1 MSRRPPSPPAQY
13 PKAGTST
20 FNKPVSALAIVPAN
34 RALTVTAR
42 KVYNVMG
49 RLAQATGDTR
59 EEGYAAPL
67 HAILQQAGTDSS
79 ATASAKRYLKE
90 MMTTIIEWR
99 QLSPGDVMPGEGEG
113 DGQGEREQV
122 FTLLSQADFYKVGRE
137 NWVRWWYPPAIKRQ
151 MLDPERWAQV
161 NLETV
166 ARLGTYCAV
175 ALYEIC
181 ARYQGVGRT
190 MRQDWT
196 WWLPV
201 LRGTEQSKLR
211 EWRKF
216 KNEFLAP
223 AVRNIN
229 ELSEIEVELVEHRKN
244 GKFSGEVQFLVRR
257 KEQPALP
264 AAETQPVDASAASRA
279 LALDIRE
286 HDFDALA
293 ERYGPDAVARALET
307 LAQHLA
313 SARTPIVNRLS
324 HLKWILGGVPERRPA
339 PVAALAPAPAPQT
352 PSAASAASAQA
363 QAGVETALSQE
374 RLAAA
379 EQAFAALPREEQF
392 RWLQR
397 LREDLHARGV
407 QLTPLL
413 RSRLDAG
420 QWQAPAVR
428 SWLLRFYADQG
439 PPA

>member
-1 MSRRPPSPPAQY
+1 MSSRTPPLQHQE
-13 PKAGTST
+13 AGTT
-20 FNKPVSALAIVPAN
+20 FNKPVSALAIVPVN

-49 RLAQATGDTR
+49 RLAQGEGDTR

-67 HAILQQAGTDSS
+67 HAILHQAGTDSS

-99 QLSPGDVMPGEGEG
+99 QLSPGDVMPGEA
-113 DGQGEREQV
+113 ERDQV

-151 MLDPERWAQV
+151 MLDPERWAQI

-201 LRGTEQSKLR
+201 LRGTDQSKLR

-216 KNEFLAP
+216 KNEFVAP

-229 ELSEIEVELVEHRKN
+229 ELSEIEIELVEHKKN

-257 KEQPALP
+257 KDRRAPAL
-264 AAETQPVDASAASRA
+264 EDTRPVDVTAPGRA

-293 ERYGPDAVARALET
+293 ERYGIDAVARALET
-307 LAQHLA
+307 LAQHVA
-313 SARTPIVNRLS
+313 SAKTPIVNRLS
-324 HLKWILGGVPERRPA
+324 HLKWILGGVPEKKASLGSGAALPAPSAQAPA
-339 PVAALAPAPAPQT
+339 PVAAAVEPPTAPDQDKLA
-352 PSAASAASAQA
+352 
-363 QAGVETALSQE
+363 E
-374 RLAAA
+374 A
-379 EQAFAALPREEQF
+379 EQAFAALAREEQF

-397 LREDLHARGV
+397 LREDLAKRGV

-413 RSRLDAG
+413 RARLDAG

-428 SWLLRFYADQG
+428 SWLLRFYA
-439 PPA
+439 ANTSAS

>member
-1 MSRRPPSPPAQY
+1 MSSRHSPVPPREAD
-13 PKAGTST
+13 ST
-20 FNKPVSALAIVPAN
+20 FHKPVSALAIVPVN
-34 RALTVTAR
+34 RSLTVTAR

-49 RLAQATGDTR
+49 RLAQAAGDTR

-67 HAILQQAGTDSS
+67 HAILQQSGTDSS

-99 QLSPGDVMPGEGEG
+99 QLSPGDLVPGE
-113 DGQGEREQV
+113 GEREQV

-151 MLDPERWAQV
+151 MLDPERWAQI

-190 MRQDWT
+190 MRQDWS

-201 LRGTEQSKLR
+201 LRGTDQSKLR

-216 KNEFLAP
+216 KNEFVAP

-229 ELSEIEVELVEHRKN
+229 ELSEIEIELVEHKKN
-244 GKFSGEVQFLVRR
+244 GKFCGELQFLVRR
-257 KEQPALP
+257 KDERRAAALED
-264 AAETQPVDASAASRA
+264 ARPVDVTVQGRA

-293 ERYGPDAVARALET
+293 QRYGEEAVGRALDT

-324 HLKWILGGVPERRPA
+324 HLKWLLGGVPDKRAPASGSAALPAPRPPAPSAVGA
-339 PVAALAPAPAPQT
+339 PVASALPAEAALA
-352 PSAASAASAQA
+352 
-363 QAGVETALSQE
+363 QE
-374 RLAAA
+374 RLAEA
-379 EQAFAALPREEQF
+379 EQAFAALPRQEQF

-397 LREDLHARGV
+397 LRQDLAARGV

-428 SWLLRFYADQG
+428 SWLLRFYAAAREAG
-439 PPA
+439 

>member
-1 MSRRPPSPPAQY
+1 MSSRTLPAQLQE
-13 PKAGTST
+13 AGAT
-20 FNKPVSALAIVPAN
+20 FNKPVSALAIVPVN

-49 RLAQATGDTR
+49 RLAQSAGDTR

-67 HAILQQAGTDSS
+67 HAILHQAGTDSS

-90 MMTTIIEWR
+90 MMTTVIEWR
-99 QLSPGDVMPGEGEG
+99 QLSPGDVMPGEA
-113 DGQGEREQV
+113 EREQV

-151 MLDPERWAQV
+151 MLDPERWAQI

-201 LRGTEQSKLR
+201 LRGTDQSKLR

-216 KNEFLAP
+216 KNEFVTP

-229 ELSEIEVELVEHRKN
+229 ELSEIEIELVEHKKN
-244 GKFSGEVQFLVRR
+244 GKFCGEVQFLVRR
-257 KEQPALP
+257 KDRRA
-264 AAETQPVDASAASRA
+264 PVLEDAQAVDVTAQARA
-279 LALDIRE
+279 LALEIRE

-293 ERYGPDAVARALET
+293 ERYGQDAVARALET
-307 LAQHLA
+307 LAQHVA
-313 SARTPIVNRLS
+313 SAKTPIVNRLS
-324 HLKWILGGVPERRPA
+324 HLKWILGGVQEKRPHPA
-339 PVAALAPAPAPQT
+339 PTSALPAPRQPTVAAPIQAQPHPPGAAPAQD
-352 PSAASAASAQA
+352 
-363 QAGVETALSQE
+363 
-374 RLAAA
+374 RLAEA

-397 LREDLHARGV
+397 LREDLVARGI

-428 SWLLRFYADQG
+428 SWLLRFYAASRD
-439 PPA
+439 AA

>member
-1 MSRRPPSPPAQY
+1 MPSRNPPTPSRE
-13 PKAGTST
+13 AGAT
-20 FNKPVSALAIVPAN
+20 FNKPVSALAIVPVN
-34 RALTVTAR
+34 RSLTVTAR

-49 RLAQATGDTR
+49 RLAQSAGDTR

-67 HAILQQAGTDSS
+67 HAILQQSGTDSS

-99 QLSPGDVMPGEGEG
+99 QLSPGDVMPGEA
-113 DGQGEREQV
+113 EREQV

-151 MLDPERWAQV
+151 MLDPDRWAQI

-166 ARLGTYCAV
+166 ARLGTYCTV

-181 ARYQGVGRT
+181 ARYQAVGRT

-201 LRGTEQSKLR
+201 LRGTDQSKLR

-216 KNEFLAP
+216 KNEFVAP
-223 AVRNIN
+223 AVRGIN
-229 ELSEIEVELVEHRKN
+229 ELSEIEVELIEHRKN
-244 GKFSGEVQFLVRR
+244 GKFTGEVQFLVRR
-257 KEQPALP
+257 KDQLATALQS
-264 AAETQPVDASAASRA
+264 TQPVDATVQGRA
-279 LALDIRE
+279 LALEIRE

-293 ERYGPDAVARALET
+293 ERYGGEAVARALDT

-313 SARTPIVNRLS
+313 SARTPIVNRLA
-324 HLKWILGGVPERRPA
+324 HLKWILGGVAEKQPLSSARAPMPALTVLAAAHGAA
-339 PVAALAPAPAPQT
+339 PVAPPAATLEQEKLA
-352 PSAASAASAQA
+352 
-363 QAGVETALSQE
+363 E
-374 RLAAA
+374 A
-379 EQAFAALPREEQF
+379 EQSFAALAREEQF

-397 LREDLHARGV
+397 LREDLVARGV

-428 SWLLRFYADQG
+428 SWLLRFYAVARET
-439 PPA
+439 P

>member
-1 MSRRPPSPPAQY
+1 MSSRKPPVQPRE
-13 PKAGTST
+13 AGST
-20 FNKPVSALAIVPAN
+20 FHKPVSALAIVPVN
-34 RALTVTAR
+34 RSLTVTAR

-49 RLAQATGDTR
+49 RLAQAEGDTR

-67 HAILQQAGTDSS
+67 HAILHQSGTDSS

-99 QLSPGDVMPGEGEG
+99 QLSPGDVMPGEA
-113 DGQGEREQV
+113 EREQV

-151 MLDPERWAQV
+151 MLDPERWAQI

-201 LRGTEQSKLR
+201 LRGTDQSKLR

-216 KNEFLAP
+216 KNEFVTP
-223 AVRNIN
+223 ALRNIN
-229 ELSEIEVELVEHRKN
+229 ELSEIDIELVEHKKN

-257 KEQPALP
+257 KDQRRAVAL
-264 AAETQPVDASAASRA
+264 EDRQPVDVTVQGRA

-293 ERYGPDAVARALET
+293 ERYGQEAVARALDT
-307 LAQHLA
+307 LAQHVA
-313 SARTPIVNRLS
+313 SAKTPVVNRLS
-324 HLKWILGGVPERRPA
+324 HLRWLLGGVPDKRAPAATSTALPA
-339 PVAALAPAPAPQT
+339 PRPNAPVTPAV
-352 PSAASAASAQA
+352 ASAKQPEATLAQ
-363 QAGVETALSQE
+363 EK
-374 RLAAA
+374 LAEA

-397 LREDLHARGV
+397 LREDLVARGV

-428 SWLLRFYADQG
+428 SWLLRFYASQFDKQD
-439 PPA
+439 

>member
-1 MSRRPPSPPAQY
+1 MSSRPPPPSEE
-13 PKAGTST
+13 AGAT
-20 FNKPVSALAIVPAN
+20 FNKPVSALAIVPVN
-34 RALTVTAR
+34 RSLTVTAR

-49 RLAQATGDTR
+49 RLAQAEGDTR

-67 HAILQQAGTDSS
+67 HAILQQSGTDSS

-99 QLSPGDVMPGEGEG
+99 QLSPGDVLPGEA
-113 DGQGEREQV
+113 EREQV

-151 MLDPERWAQV
+151 MLDPERWAQI

-166 ARLGTYCAV
+166 AQLGTYCAV

-201 LRGTEQSKLR
+201 LRGTDPSKLR

-216 KNEFLAP
+216 KNEFVAP

-229 ELSEIEVELVEHRKN
+229 ELSEIEIELVEHKKN
-244 GKFSGEVQFLVRR
+244 GKFSGEVQFLVRS
-257 KEQPALP
+257 KDHGAPALE
-264 AAETQPVDASAASRA
+264 ATQPVDVTAQGRA

-286 HDFDALA
+286 QDFDALA
-293 ERYGPDAVARALET
+293 ERYGHEAVARALDT
-307 LAQHLA
+307 LAQHVAAAKPPL
-313 SARTPIVNRLS
+313 VNRLS
-324 HLKWILGGVPERRPA
+324 HLKWLLGGVADKRPA
-339 PVAALAPAPAPQT
+339 AAADAVLPAPAPQ
-352 PSAASAASAQA
+352 AAAAGAAPAVPPEATLAQEKLAQA
-363 QAGVETALSQE
+363 EL
-374 RLAAA
+374 
-379 EQAFAALPREEQF
+379 AFAALPRAEQF

-397 LREDLHARGV
+397 LREDLVVRGV

-428 SWLLRFYADQG
+428 SWLLRFYAEHHAPAQG
-439 PPA
+439 GSAGEA

>member
-1 MSRRPPSPPAQY
+1 MSSRNPPVQPRE
-13 PKAGTST
+13 AGTT
-20 FNKPVSALAIVPAN
+20 FNKPVSALAIVPVN
-34 RALTVTAR
+34 RSLTVTAR

-49 RLAQATGDTR
+49 RLAQSAGDTR

-67 HAILQQAGTDSS
+67 HALLHQSGTDSS

-99 QLSPGDVMPGEGEG
+99 QLSPGDVMPGET
-113 DGQGEREQV
+113 EREQV

-151 MLDPERWAQV
+151 MLDPERWAQI

-166 ARLGTYCAV
+166 AWLGTYCAV

-190 MRQDWT
+190 MRQDWS

-201 LRGTEQSKLR
+201 LRGTDQSKLR

-216 KNEFLAP
+216 KNEFVAP

-229 ELSEIEVELVEHRKN
+229 ELSELEIELVEHKKN

-257 KEQPALP
+257 KDPPATALEV
-264 AAETQPVDASAASRA
+264 ARPVDVTAQGRA
-279 LALDIRE
+279 LALEIRE
-286 HDFDALA
+286 HDFDVLA
-293 ERYGPDAVARALET
+293 ERYGEEAVARALDT

-313 SARTPIVNRLS
+313 SARTPIVNRLA
-324 HLKWILGGVPERRPA
+324 HLKWILGGVQDKPPPSSVRTTLPA
-339 PVAALAPAPAPQT
+339 PTSPVAALPATPAPSPEAML
-352 PSAASAASAQA
+352 AQ
-363 QAGVETALSQE
+363 EK
-374 RLAAA
+374 LAEA
-379 EQAFAALPREEQF
+379 EQAFASLSREEQF
-392 RWLQR
+392 QWLQR
-397 LREDLHARGV
+397 LREDLSQRGV

-428 SWLLRFYADQG
+428 SWLLRFYASSQG
-439 PPA
+439 AS

>member
-1 MSRRPPSPPAQY
+1 MSTRPRPAPLQD
-13 PKAGTST
+13 AGTT
-20 FNKPVSALAIVPAN
+20 FNKPVSALAIVPVN
-34 RALTVTAR
+34 RSLTVTAR

-49 RLAQATGDTR
+49 RLAQAAGDTR

-67 HAILQQAGTDSS
+67 HAILQHAGTDSS

-99 QLSPGDVMPGEGEG
+99 QLSPGDVMPGEA
-113 DGQGEREQV
+113 EREQV

-201 LRGTEQSKLR
+201 LRGTDQSKLR

-216 KNEFLAP
+216 KNEFVAP
-223 AVRNIN
+223 AVRSIN
-229 ELSEIEVELVEHRKN
+229 ELSEIEIELVEHKKN

-257 KEQPALP
+257 KDPQL
-264 AAETQPVDASAASRA
+264 AAAFEAGQPVDVTAQGRA

-286 HDFDALA
+286 QDFDVLA
-293 ERYGPDAVARALET
+293 ERYGHEAVARALDT
-307 LAQHLA
+307 LAQHVA
-313 SARTPIVNRLS
+313 SAKAPIVNRLA
-324 HLKWILGGVPERRPA
+324 HLKWILGGVPDKRPA
-339 PVAALAPAPAPQT
+339 AVAASPVLPVPKPPAPAAPAAPPQAT
-352 PSAASAASAQA
+352 PAQDNL
-363 QAGVETALSQE
+363 VE
-374 RLAAA
+374 A
-379 EQAFAALPREEQF
+379 EQAFAALPRDEQF
-392 RWLQR
+392 RWLKR
-397 LREDLHARGV
+397 LREDLVARGV

-420 QWQAPAVR
+420 QWQAPALR
-428 SWLLRFYADQG
+428 SWLLRFYASHREA
-439 PPA
+439 P